1 MFSVLENIFSENY
14 DVVFLLDSFG
24 VTRSVFE
31 DMKTFVYQ
39 LLDYF
44 DINNTEYRVGF
55 AQYTQ
60 GDEITAEWHL
70 NEYNSKQD
78 ILSAALLINFNQ
90 RSGKREIGKGIDYIR
105 TNMFKAENG
114 DRSFGRNLI
123 ILLTGMEK
131 SEDIYQ
137 SYLAA
142 ERAEDA
148 KINLYTVGF
157 YLNDT
162 EELRQISTWP
172 LRSYNYLIHNYDDV
186 GVLPAALFNSS
197 KHFWYNVYLI
207 LNSILNNVGH
217 CKKCLQKMKHFCIL

>member
-1 MFSVLENIFSENY
+1 
-14 DVVFLLDSFG
+14 
-24 VTRSVFE
+24 
-31 DMKTFVYQ
+31 MKTFVYQ
-39 LLDYF
+39 IFDYF
-44 DINNTEYRVGF
+44 NINYEQYKVGL

-60 GDEITAEWHL
+60 GDDITAEWHL
-70 NEYNSKQD
+70 NSYKTKHD
-78 ILSAALLINFNQ
+78 ILSAAFAVNFKQ

-105 TNMFKAENG
+105 TNMFKTENG
-114 DRSFGRNLI
+114 DRIFGRDLI

-131 SEDIYQ
+131 SEDVYQ

-172 LRSYNYLIHNYDDV
+172 LRSYNYLVQNYEDV

-197 KHFWYNVYLI
+197 KYVLVYSL
-207 LNSILNNVGH
+207 
-217 CKKCLQKMKHFCIL
+217 FDF

>member
-1 MFSVLENIFSENY
+1 
-14 DVVFLLDSFG
+14 
-24 VTRSVFE
+24 
-31 DMKTFVYQ
+31 MKTFVYQ
-39 LLDYF
+39 IFDYF
-44 DINNTEYRVGF
+44 NINYGQYKVGL

-60 GDEITAEWHL
+60 GDDITAEWHL
-70 NEYNSKQD
+70 NSYKTKQD
-78 ILSAALLINFNQ
+78 ILSAAFAVNFKQ

-105 TNMFKAENG
+105 TNMFKTENG
-114 DRSFGRNLI
+114 DRNFGRDLI

-131 SEDIYQ
+131 SEDVYQ

-172 LRSYNYLIHNYDDV
+172 LRSYNYLVQNYDDV

-197 KHFWYNVYLI
+197 KYVLVYSL
-207 LNSILNNVGH
+207 
-217 CKKCLQKMKHFCIL
+217 FDF

>member
-1 MFSVLENIFSENY
+1 
-14 DVVFLLDSFG
+14 
-24 VTRSVFE
+24 
-31 DMKTFVYQ
+31 MKTFVYQ

-114 DRSFGRNLI
+114 DRSFGRNII

-197 KHFWYNVYLI
+197 KHFLV
-207 LNSILNNVGH
+207 
-217 CKKCLQKMKHFCIL
+217 